1 MKIAKSGSFRSIR
14 PYGLT
19 DVGSYLR
26 SLRLVKEKAED
37 DYWTMALEDGS
48 EKPEDILAYWEGQKD
63 RFPADSI
70 DYKTY
75 KAKIERIKTAIDTS
89 KVSALIAENKYDD
102 AVTYFQTK
110 VLSKYEKDSPAWSE
124 AFVNLQKIKE
134 AKISYEVGLQD
145 AKLRAKWSVGGL
157 TGRNLVNYYAE
168 MLKFMEDEGY
178 GGREEYF
185 KLVEGQGTAIEGL
198 AAAEKTKETAA
209 YNKRY
214 NELVGEREGVITSK
228 DFVDIYTQLAS
239 EFPRGGEGYSNAM
252 ENLTKAQATLKT
264 EEEKTKKLQA
274 QVIMNTVLQKY
285 AEGGISDVEYSS
297 ALQEMLTLLPRGSE
311 EANEVARALG
321 NLQETLSG
329 KYEAETKQAE
339 VKRLMESISALEAK
353 EQYQKSQFMSGVIS
367 GSEYDKWRKEF
378 LEQTSPLYNQLGGYS
393 NDWGVWQKASEYQ
406 GELGR
411 VSERTEQRSR
421 GELIDIVEI
430 DKDTGETKIRTV
442 NIKSLTPEGIPAE
455 GLTVVG
461 EKGVETI
468 KYNIKRGTWTDSEG
482 KEFAK
487 PPTTKEIKEAYILP
501 AGLKDVEAQ
510 KRVTALREAEISGVQ
525 FNPREILGQPKEAFQ
540 FPTIDFGKV
549 VEATRA
555 PYEALWGGAPQIKV
569 PEFKMPELPKLD
581 ISLPEFKLP
590 SLGSIGQTVS
600 SIARAPYE
608 ALWGGAPQISLP
620 SFDLG
625 KTISTVTQKASDI
638 WGKAKETISGALSKL
653 KFW

>member
-37 DYWTMALEDGS
+37 DYWTTALEDGS
-48 EKPEDILAYWEGQKD
+48 EKPEDVLAYWEGQKN

-75 KAKIERIKTAIDTS
+75 KAKIERIKTTIDTS

-168 MLKFMEDEGY
+168 MLKYMEDEGY
-178 GGREEYF
+178 ADRAEYF

-214 NELVGEREGVITSK
+214 NELVGERKGAITSK

-239 EFPRGGEGYSNAM
+239 EFPQGGEGYSNAM

-329 KYEAETKQAE
+329 KAEQVGLEETRRQIALLEEQENERQYRSLASRLSGKMTAEEETEA
-339 VKRLMESISALEAK
+339 R
-353 EQYQKSQFMSGVIS
+353 QK
-367 GSEYDKWRKEF
+367 F
-378 LEQTSPLYNQLGGYS
+378 LAQIMPLYEKGGGGEADYRIMA
-393 NDWGVWQKASEYQ
+393 KYQ
-406 GELGR
+406 IEATDLPKQQELRKQGKLVDQVIRGTGGE
-411 VSERTEQRSR
+411 V
-421 GELIDIVEI
+421 DIVPTLLEDI
-430 DKDTGETKIRTV
+430 LLGKDRPVSMEVMTYR
-442 NIKSLTPEGIPAE
+442 
-455 GLTVVG
+455 
-461 EKGVETI
+461 GVEKFAFNPETQAWT
-468 KYNIKRGTWTDSEG
+468 NIATSKV
-482 KEFAK
+482 FAK
-487 PPTTKEIKEAYILP
+487 IPTTKELEEGYALPGGLSVKEIA
-501 AGLKDVEAQ
+501 
-510 KRVTALREAEISGVQ
+510 KRVGALQEIEVSGVQ